1 MSPQEFIKSAKY
13 GSATLIPFDAN
24 SEAQC
29 KRLYEQRV
37 ACSWDYDLI
46 EEWRAKV
53 REGTKFMY
61 WITISDEVPE
71 KDDFL
76 AKHIER
82 FPKEKEAIVDTA
94 ETLGNSSRTPT
105 LSSFIPIGHI
115 ALELYPDR
123 QKQFSLPD
131 STVWIKSLYI
141 SWAIQAGGFGR
152 SAMHQL
158 ERLAALPPLNATVM
172 ALDTLTK
179 EFQTTPESIAIFSK
193 IRGAEIAK
201 ADFRS
206 NEEWYARQGYD
217 IIGHVDEMYKW
228 VDQETGVAVSVPAVF
243 LKKQLV

>member
-1 MSPQEFIKSAKY
+1 MSPQEFINSPKY
-13 GSATLIPFDAN
+13 GSATLIPFDPN

-29 KRLYEQRV
+29 KRLYEQRL

-61 WITISDEVPE
+61 WITINDELPE
-71 KDDFL
+71 KADYL

-94 ETLGNSSRTPT
+94 ETLGKSSRTPT
-105 LSSFIPIGHI
+105 LISFIPIGHI
-115 ALELYPDR
+115 ALELYPER
-123 QKQFSLPD
+123 QEQYSLPD

-172 ALDTLTK
+172 ALDTTTK
-179 EFQTTPESIAIFSK
+179 KFQTTPQSIAIFNK
-193 IRGAEIAK
+193 IRGSEVAS

-206 NEEWYARQGYD
+206 NEEWYTRQGYD
-217 IIGHVDEMYKW
+217 IICYVDEMYKW
-228 VDQETGVAVSVPAVF
+228 VDQETGIAISVPSVF
-243 LKKQLV
+243 MKKQLV